1 MLHKAFGTPKKQKN
15 NKKLKKHFLGKIFN
29 FDLKKTASTDKRFRS
44 NSQQKPDKT
53 NSDKFYFFEKAKNVK
68 RTTITNLLSC
78 QTLLK
83 PLKLKKI

>member
-1 MLHKAFGTPKKQKN
+1 M
-15 NKKLKKHFLGKIFN
+15 GKIFN
-29 FDLKKTASTDKRFRS
+29 FDLKKTASTGKRFRS

-83 PLKLKKI
+83 PLKLKKNLNFILLINHVSI